1 MSKQP
6 SAFDMLSN
14 LIFIRLQQL
23 KRELIR
29 TGWLYSLI
37 LLIIVGIFGFLF
49 YHLVQT
55 QIHSFYLSA
64 LLIIT
69 VYAIHSTRNDLTFIK
84 QQLWNPYF
92 ILTSEYLLLTL
103 PVFILLF
110 VKGFFASGCII
121 IAGCLLVALT
131 VPGNSTTL
139 LFPKLT
145 RWIPSGMFEW
155 RSGIRN
161 SKGIA
166 AVFIIGLYASC
177 FLKFFPLIFLWLITI
192 SVAGFYQFGEP
203 LSLLYLHEN
212 AKQLLRSKIISSLS
226 LYLKLTYIPV
236 LANIFFHPQIW
247 WVNILIYSLYTL
259 VVICAVLI
267 KYAVYKPNEKLTA
280 GSMLLSIVSISPA
293 LPFTIPFPIVVA
305 TIKYKSALQ
314 NLDYYF
320 HDQHQ

>member
-1 MSKQP
+1 MNKRS
-6 SAFDMLSN
+6 SAFDMILN
-14 LIFIRLQQL
+14 LILIRLQQL

-29 TGWLYSLI
+29 TGWFYSLI
-37 LLIIVGIFGFLF
+37 LLIIVGLFGFLL
-49 YHLVQT
+49 YHGVQT
-55 QIHSFYLSA
+55 QIHSFYLAA
-64 LLIIT
+64 LLIVT
-69 VYAIHSTRNDLTFIK
+69 VYAIHNTRNDLIFIK

-92 ILTSEYLLLTL
+92 ILTSEYLLLAF

-110 VKGFFASGCII
+110 VKGFFASICLI
-121 IAGCLLVALT
+121 IAGCLLVALI
-131 VPGNSTTL
+131 VPKNSTIL
-139 LFPKLT
+139 LFPKLA
-145 RWIPSGMFEW
+145 RWIPHGMFEW
-155 RSGIRN
+155 WSGIRN
-161 SKGIA
+161 TKGIA
-166 AVFIIGLYASC
+166 AVFVIGLYASC

-226 LYLKLTYIPV
+226 LYLKITFIPV

-247 WVNILIYSLYTL
+247 WVNILIYALCTL

-267 KYAVYKPNEKLTA
+267 KYAVYKPNERLTA

>member
-1 MSKQP
+1 MSKRP
-6 SAFDMLSN
+6 SAFDMISN
-14 LIFIRLQQL
+14 LLYIRLQQL

-29 TGWLYSLI
+29 TGWFYSLI
-37 LLIIVGIFGFLF
+37 LLIIVGLFGFLL
-49 YHLVQT
+49 YHGVQT
-55 QIHSFYLSA
+55 KIHSFYLAA
-64 LLIIT
+64 LLIVT

-92 ILTSEYLLLTL
+92 LLTSEYILLTL
-103 PVFILLF
+103 PVIILLL
-110 VKGFFASGCII
+110 VKGFFPSVCII

-139 LFPKLT
+139 LFPKLA
-145 RWIPSGMFEW
+145 RWIPPGMFEW
-155 RSGIRN
+155 WSGIRN

-166 AVFIIGLYASC
+166 AVFIIGLYATC
-177 FLKFFPLIFLWLITI
+177 FLKFFPLIFLWLFTIT
-192 SVAGFYQFGEP
+192 VAGFYQFGEP
-203 LSLLYLHEN
+203 LTLLYLHEN

-226 LYLKLTYIPV
+226 LYLKITIIPILV
-236 LANIFFHPQIW
+236 NIFFHPQIW
-247 WVNILIYSLYTL
+247 WVNLLIYALCTL

-267 KYAVYKPNEKLTA
+267 KYAVYRPNERLTA

-293 LPFTIPFPIVVA
+293 LPITIPFPIVVA
-305 TIKYKSALQ
+305 TMKYKTALQ